1 MYISKTLGLIGLTYI
16 ISLISLIYLS
26 YDFSLK
32 ELLESLGFQYTVYF
46 KTMSYLLAIILFIL
60 ASMPSLILFWMYEIS
75 NKVNST
81 YLIDSEEY
89 DRE

>member
-1 MYISKTLGLIGLTYI
+1 MYISKILGLIGLTYI

-75 NKVNST
+75 NKINST
-81 YLIDSEEY
+81 YLLDSEEY
-89 DRE
+89 DGE